1 MTNKELYLKF
11 SGLNTKDQVKLF
23 ISHRYSCDFIDCSD
37 GTGTYYYFTKSFTEK
52 NSGAR
57 ISYADL
63 NVYDTIDHKS
73 YYGRLYR
80 IVCDDLV
87 EDSKYSYML
96 YLKELQS
103 TLLNDKDNI
112 RWLTS
117 FAISADAIEIVTY
130 MNDIVI

>member
-63 NVYDTIDHKS
+63 NVYDTIENKQ
-73 YYGRLYR
+73 YYGRLYST
-80 IVCDDLV
+80 ICDDLSKENMYSFMLYMKSSK
-87 EDSKYSYML
+87 EDSNWKKSIATSDIEMIC
-96 YLKELQS
+96 
-103 TLLNDKDNI
+103 DK
-112 RWLTS
+112 
-117 FAISADAIEIVTY
+117 
-130 MNDIVI
+130 

>member
-1 MTNKELYLKF
+1 M
-11 SGLNTKDQVKLF
+11 
-23 ISHRYSCDFIDCSD
+23 
-37 GTGTYYYFTKSFTEK
+37 
-52 NSGAR
+52 
-57 ISYADL
+57 SYADL

-103 TLLNDKDNI
+103 TQLNDKDNI
-112 RWLTS
+112 RWITS
-117 FAISADAIEIVTY
+117 FAISADANEIVTY
-130 MNDIVI
+130 MNEIS